1 MFMQETPRNL
11 FRTSHLPDGTSSS
24 LPCVDAW
31 DVPKESATE
40 GAIQTTRKLRTTD
53 PRKERT
59 TGNTTIAEFRASSA
73 PSMLPMYCSQPRN
86 RYIMQVQ

>member
-40 GAIQTTRKLRTTD
+40 GAIKRRAGYV
-53 PRKERT
+53 PRILGLKEPRVT
-59 TGNTTIAEFRASSA
+59 LPSQSFGPFSTVHVIGTLQSAAE
-73 PSMLPMYCSQPRN
+73 
-86 RYIMQVQ
+86 